1 MMLRLKESIS
11 RQSPEEIRQAAHAL
25 KGAVG
30 TFSLVGAMETAARI
44 EELAR
49 SGKIDEAAALL
60 EIIEPQIAKLA
71 ASLRA
76 FTRET
81 PSCAS

>member
-1 MMLRLKESIS
+1 
-11 RQSPEEIRQAAHAL
+11 
-25 KGAVG
+25 
-30 TFSLVGAMETAARI
+30 
-44 EELAR
+44 LAR

-60 EIIEPQIAKLA
+60 EIIEPQIATLV